1 MTIPL
6 AVYVGAG
13 LDLKIIKNI
22 PEVENFVFIDS
33 QPNSEFGLEENW
45 HRDTNYIFN
54 CICPRWAPLING
66 FSRPNFIPN
75 LKKTAIEENM
85 ILISEEVNKKL
96 TFQYNN
102 QIIDYFVNISVPH
115 HLPLIKNDIKNYDH
129 LIVAGF
135 FPHHYI
141 LNYTTKHI
149 TFWGNT
155 NTIYNQNTEN
165 NCLCNN
171 NDVDGGYLL
180 LDFQFHS
187 NKDIDLHFLQL
198 NQNLLNP
205 KNHKLMNIHKEE
217 DRMIVHLKQNILI
230 QTLKIIYCLY

>member
-1 MTIPL
+1 MTVQL
-6 AVYVGAG
+6 AVYFGAG

-45 HRDTNYIFN
+45 HKDQSYIFN
-54 CICPRWAPLING
+54 CICPGWAPFVNG

-102 QIIDYFVNISVPH
+102 QTIDYFLNISVPH

-141 LNYTTKHI
+141 LNYTTKNI

-155 NTIYNQNTEN
+155 NTIYKQNTEN

-171 NDVDGGYLL
+171 NDVDDDEKKTIIYKLNNESLYEKKFKKFNLIENNGKIQY
-180 LDFQFHS
+180 FFFWE
-187 NKDIDLHFLQL
+187 NFL
-198 NQNLLNP
+198 
-205 KNHKLMNIHKEE
+205 
-217 DRMIVHLKQNILI
+217 RYTQNILNNR
-230 QTLKIIYCLY
+230 K